1 MDGQQYA
8 PQLSGVLYTQQT
20 AAGDKHM
27 NYNASR
33 HWTGTSLRVVGPIC
47 ALTRGTPPT
56 IETRESEIYN
66 G

>member
-33 HWTGTSLRVVGPIC
+33 HWTGTSLRVVDVPSLGERRQ
-47 ALTRGTPPT
+47 L
-56 IETRESEIYN
+56 
-66 G
+66 